1 MLTIRSIIRTQW
13 EHNDSKWW
21 ELEVKSEQSENKMIC
36 KWWQLEVESGQD
48 DNRMICKC
56 WQLEV

>member
-1 MLTIRSIIRTQW
+1 MTIRSKI
-13 EHNDSKWW
+13 
-21 ELEVKSEQSENKMIC
+21 EQSENKMIC

-48 DNRMICKC
+48 DNIMICKC